1 MPSSRRAFLTG
12 AGLRSPH
19 RAPASPADYFL
30 RLSRPAMACTFEL
43 LLRPLERDRLPAAQ
57 HALERVDAIE
67 SQLTVFRETSEVSRL
82 NRDAAARPVRVSGAL
97 HGLLRLARDIGH
109 ETAGAYDVTCGAL
122 VRCWGFLRRSGRIP
136 DGVTL
141 DRARNVSGWSRVLFD
156 DAAETIAFATPGLE
170 INLGSI
176 GKGYALDHIAAAL
189 RADGVHDFLLHAGH
203 SSVLAAGESGTAKGW
218 TVAIADGR
226 RLGARL
232 GTIALCDQ
240 SLSTSGIGQ
249 QGFTIDGRRYGHII
263 DPRSGE
269 PSDACV
275 QSSVVAP
282 SAAVSEALSTAFFVM
297 QEQEVRAYC
306 AAHPAVGRVTL
317 RPGVEAPIVDRVD
330 LVRAVITGSVPAGA
344 SRPRVARL
352 SSS

>member
-1 MPSSRRAFLTG
+1 
-12 AGLRSPH
+12 
-19 RAPASPADYFL
+19 
-30 RLSRPAMACTFEL
+30 MACTFEL
-43 LLRPLERDRLPAAQ
+43 LLPPSDRDRLPAAQ

-67 SQLTVFRETSEVSRL
+67 SQLTVFRDTGEVARL
-82 NRDAAARPVRVSGAL
+82 NLDAAARPVRVSGTL
-97 HGLLRLARDIGH
+97 YRLLRLAREIGR
-109 ETAGAYDVTCGAL
+109 ETGGAYDVTCGAL

-136 DGVTL
+136 DAETL
-141 DRARNVSGWSRVLFD
+141 DRARNASGWSRVQFD

-189 RADGVHDFLLHAGH
+189 HADGVHHFLLHAGH
-203 SSVLAAGESGTAKGW
+203 SSVLAAGDSGAARGW
-218 TVAIADGR
+218 MVAIADGR
-226 RLGARL
+226 RPGARL

-263 DPRSGE
+263 DPRSGA
-269 PSDACV
+269 PSNACV

-297 QEQEVRAYC
+297 QEPEVRAYC

-317 RPGVEAPIVDRVD
+317 RPGVEAPIVERVD
-330 LVRAVITGSVPAGA
+330 LVQAVDGD
-344 SRPRVARL
+344 
-352 SSS
+352 

>member
-1 MPSSRRAFLTG
+1 
-12 AGLRSPH
+12 
-19 RAPASPADYFL
+19 
-30 RLSRPAMACTFEL
+30 MACTFEL
-43 LLRPLERDRLPAAQ
+43 LLPPGERDRLPAAQ

-67 SQLTVFRETSEVSRL
+67 SQLTVFRDTSEVARL
-82 NRDAAARPVRVSGAL
+82 NRDAASRPVPVSSSL
-97 HGLLRLARDIGH
+97 YGLLRLARDIGH

-122 VRCWGFLRRSGRIP
+122 VRCWGFLRRTGRIP

-141 DRARNVSGWSRVLFD
+141 DRARNASRWSRVRFD
-156 DAAETIAFATPGLE
+156 DAAGTIAFAAPGLE

-176 GKGYALDHIAAAL
+176 GKGYALDCIAAAL

-203 SSVLAAGESGTAKGW
+203 SSVLAAGDSGATRGW
-218 TVAIADGR
+218 IVAIADGR
-226 RLGARL
+226 HPGARL

-263 DPRSGE
+263 DPRSGT

-282 SAAVSEALSTAFFVM
+282 SAALSEALSTAFFVM
-297 QEQEVRAYC
+297 QEHDVCDYC
-306 AAHPAVGRVTL
+306 ALHPIVGRVTL
-317 RPGVEAPIVDRVD
+317 RPGLEAPIVERVD
-330 LVRAVITGSVPAGA
+330 LVRAVEGDR
-344 SRPRVARL
+344 SR
-352 SSS
+352 